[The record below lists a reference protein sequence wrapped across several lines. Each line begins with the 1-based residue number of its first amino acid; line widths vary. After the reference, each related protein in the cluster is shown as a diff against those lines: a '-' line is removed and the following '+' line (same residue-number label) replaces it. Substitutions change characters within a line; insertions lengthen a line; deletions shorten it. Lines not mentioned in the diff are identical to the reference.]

1 MVKLNRHAY
10 SIAVSFVYI
19 VYILIFDK
27 ENKENDVQYQ
37 YLSAVL
43 PIYYDIRMSTRVPM
57 YTVYIIIVV
66 QSQERLYYSYNY
78 RFSKK

>member
-19 VYILIFDK
+19 VYYILIFDK

-43 PIYYDIRMSTRVPM
+43 PIYYNIRMTTRVPM

-66 QSQERLYYSYNY
+66 QSQERRLLL
-78 RFSKK
+78 